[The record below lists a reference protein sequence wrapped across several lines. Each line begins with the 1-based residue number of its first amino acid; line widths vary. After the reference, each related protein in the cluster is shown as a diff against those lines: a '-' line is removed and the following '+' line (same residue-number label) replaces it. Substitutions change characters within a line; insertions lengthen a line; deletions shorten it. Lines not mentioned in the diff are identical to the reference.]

1 MLKLD
6 SKKIND
12 DMEYVEI
19 KDVEGNVLVMQTG
32 NNIHI
37 IKYKNEE
44 ELKVRLLE
52 KIKREGELLK
62 ELKELEIEN
71 EILQDEVDCLYEEL
85 DEYSE
90 GEFYD
95 VDYTECEHSK
105 DCIICEEIR
114 KLREEKEK
122 ENDEI

>member
-6 SKKIND
+6 SKKISD

-37 IKYKNEE
+37 IKYKDEE

-52 KIKREGELLK
+52 
-62 ELKELEIEN
+62 
-71 EILQDEVDCLYEEL
+71 
-85 DEYSE
+85 
-90 GEFYD
+90 
-95 VDYTECEHSK
+95 
-105 DCIICEEIR
+105 
-114 KLREEKEK
+114 
-122 ENDEI
+122 

>member
-1 MLKLD
+1 MKLN

-19 KDVEGNVLVMQTG
+19 KEVEGNILVMQTD

-37 IKYKNEE
+37 IKYKDEE
-44 ELKVRLLE
+44 ELKVKLLE
-52 KIKREGELLK
+52 KIKREGDLLK

-71 EILQDEVDCLYEEL
+71 EILQDEIDCLYEEI
-85 DEYSE
+85 DEYAE
-90 GEFYD
+90 EYYD

-122 ENDEI
+122 SNDEI